1 MRKLGKQRSKVLR
14 RKAEEIFKM
23 FPDKFS
29 KDYEKNKKALN
40 EMKIFHTKIDRNII
54 AGYMVK
60 LAQEKVL

>member
-1 MRKLGKQRSKVLR
+1 VLR
-14 RKAEEIFKM
+14 RKAEELYKM

-29 KDYEKNKKALN
+29 KDYESNKKILDS
-40 EMKIFHTKIDRNII
+40 MKIFQNKIDRNII